1 MKAIVDQLKEKPRE
15 RFAQVHSLCH
25 GKSICEGVKK
35 DKEDDEVVNEDGYV
49 IPKEP
54 PHNGCGRCQPT
65 IRCIG
70 LQLTAVWKK
79 VDHQGQPNRIIL
91 TPDQVYD
98 IFKKISD
105 DECIILGRDP
115 KFARPEWMILSV
127 LQVPPPVMRPTVIS
141 GSGGCKQDDL
151 TMRLANVVR
160 ANNTL
165 RASKQSNQK
174 ANIINE
180 NTRRLQYQVASYIDG
195 DSLKLKTA
203 TKQSG
208 CQMESIKGRLYG
220 NKNFRFFYLLIL
232 KLFCF
237 HKQAKKVAFG
247 RI

>member
-1 MKAIVDQLKEKPRE
+1 MKAIVDQSKEQSRE
-15 RFAQVHSLCH
+15 RFIEVYNLC
-25 GKSICEGVKK
+25 KKKKICAKENE
-35 DKEDDEVVNEDGYV
+35 EDDEVGNEDEDF

-54 PHNGCGRCQPT
+54 PHKGCGRYQPT

-79 VDHQGQPNRIIL
+79 IDRLRQPNKIIL
-91 TPDQVYD
+91 TPDQVWK
-98 IFKKISD
+98 IFKEITD

-208 CQMESIKGRLYG
+208 SQMESIKGRLYG
-220 NKNFRFFYLLIL
+220 NKNSRFFYLLIL
-232 KLFCF
+232 KLFCL